1 MEVCCLLS
9 TDFFGFSEDYVNI
22 YTKNGWINKTKLSSE
37 DFSFKTFCNINC
49 ELCRTFVRKFKFGT
63 MESKTAIQ
71 LKTDNDI
78 LRRLTRNVAEMR
90 VKPLCSVTINNPGV
104 KPMIY
109 RIRGLSGGSQLRSD
123 DVLLE
128 LCNTNT
134 APGLS

>member
-1 MEVCCLLS
+1 
-9 TDFFGFSEDYVNI
+9 
-22 YTKNGWINKTKLSSE
+22 
-37 DFSFKTFCNINC
+37 
-49 ELCRTFVRKFKFGT
+49 